1 MKHSRKPCL
10 HGVYAGLFG
19 KVFTAFI
26 AAAAVT
32 LAYGADYYVDANN
45 GNDAWDGTKAAIPD
59 QATIDAGGTIAGPRK
74 TLHAMMS
81 DERVVAG
88 DTVWAAEGNYKE
100 GGTVNGEGKTINR
113 VQVKGGVMLRASGSR
128 DKTFISG
135 ANGTENKYTA
145 GATRCVF
152 FLPPVNE
159 ADGYGI
165 VKGFTIRN
173 GRTAPGRMVL
183 NEKNEEEE
191 VKEYGGGTTG
201 DGLVSECVFD
211 ANGDKPGRG
220 GSMYKGYAIRC
231 RFKSVNNGF
240 HAYKG
245 TWIISSVFDDDRPYD
260 ECTIVNCTF
269 FGDSRT
275 RDCDTYNCLYIGTGA
290 SNSGQG
296 IKQDDGSYKSKTE
309 HSYAFSR
316 SEFHSGACTVDDN
329 CRVVSETETPYDETT
344 YRPLVG
350 SVVIDA
356 GNTSYYVNTTNRA
369 VWRRGAWLAEAA
381 TDYYGND
388 RVVNG
393 KIDVGCGEAQKSDIV
408 IEDSSDGLVVA
419 GVDAGTTRIP
429 DDSSIDVVFSRNF
442 TSDKL
447 CIGVKVNGEFHS
459 FGGTTSD
466 VPYSV
471 TFPAILGL
479 SYNIEAIYEE
489 NQKDWYVSPSGD
501 NANKGYHRKWPRRTL
516 DKAMELA
523 TENAGHIVHAA
534 AGTYD
539 SFAEGE
545 DYTSAHSRVTV
556 KAGVGLV
563 ADEWPLKET
572 IIKGASDTTSET
584 ADKYGNGPN
593 AVRCVT
599 VMKNGYVRGFKLTDG
614 RTSLTNFVGTGADA
628 GACGGGA
635 VLYGPA
641 ALVDCEITG
650 NGTSY
655 RGSAVASVST
665 DSKNVTKGWL
675 IRCYVHTNHEKGGNY
690 QIYDRTC
697 LVDTYVDGG
706 DNTAYYCRGGSIIL
720 NSTIAQ
726 GGARAW
732 NNLYAYNSYLAGVS
746 QTGGKFSLNNCAL
759 MTTREYES
767 DIDGERIVDVN
778 NTCFYN
784 VEKDD
789 NIDAD
794 HRPKTAASVL
804 VDAGVNDYY
813 DTHFPAQ
820 FEQFKNRD
828 VADGQRVY
836 NCKIDIG
843 CGEYDFRGDFARM
856 LGSRGMIEEMG
867 PNVTTN
873 ALRNVVV
880 PEGESIAMSV
890 APRASDRNTQ
900 YELTYTP
907 DGGSQTKISES
918 STDAFSHTLEGPC
931 TIQTLNGYIGF
942 VFQVR

>member
-32 LAYGADYYVDANN
+32 LAYGADYYVDANY
-45 GNDAWDGTKAAIPD
+45 GNDAWDGTTAAIPD

-88 DTVWAAEGNYKE
+88 DTVWAAEGNYNE
-100 GGTVNGEGKTINR
+100 GGTVNGEGTTINR

-165 VKGFTIRN
+165 VKGFTIRK

-211 ANGDKPGRG
+211 DNGDKPGRG

-240 HAYKG
+240 HAYKS

-260 ECTIVNCTF
+260 GCKIVNCTF

-329 CRVVSETETPYDETT
+329 CRVVSEAETPYDETT
-344 YRPLVG
+344 YRPLAG
-350 SVVIDA
+350 SVAIDA
-356 GNTSYYVNTTNRA
+356 GKTSYYVATTNKPAWKYGR
-369 VWRRGAWLAEAA
+369 WLAEAA

-388 RVVNG
+388 RIVNG
-393 KIDVGCGEAQKSDIV
+393 KIDVGCGERQSGSSLMITD
-408 IEDSSDGLVVA
+408 ESDGLT
-419 GVDAGTTRIP
+419 VDGAEKGLSQIS
-429 DDSSIDVVFSRNF
+429 DSTEITFSRTF

-447 CIGVKVNGEFHS
+447 CMGVIVNGEFHS

-466 VPYSV
+466 VPYVV
-471 TFPAILGL
+471 THPGGDKFDYSITAV
-479 SYNIEAIYEE
+479 YETD
-489 NQKDWYVSPSGD
+489 QKDWYVSPDGD
-501 NANKGYHRKWPRRTL
+501 NANKGYHRNCPRKTL

-523 TENAGHIVHAA
+523 TEDAGHVVHAA

-545 DYTSAHSRVTV
+545 EYASANSRVTV

-572 IIKGASDTTSET
+572 VIKGASDTTSET

-599 VMKNGYVRGFKLTDG
+599 VEKNGYVRGFKLTGG
-614 RTSLTNFVGTGADA
+614 RTDNTENATAA
-628 GACGGGA
+628 RTRGGGA
-635 VLYGPA
+635 YLKESA
-641 ALVDCEITG
+641 ALIDCEITG
-650 NGTSY
+650 NGTGE
-655 RGSAVASVST
+655 RGSVAYSP
-665 DSKNVTKGWL
+665 DSFGWL
-675 IRCYVHTNHEKGGNY
+675 IRCYAHDNHKKGGNY
-690 QIYDRTC
+690 QILDKTSI
-697 LVDTYVDGG
+697 VDTYVDGG
-706 DNTAYYCRGGSIIL
+706 ENFAYYCRSYSIIL
-720 NSTIAQ
+720 NSTIAK

-732 NNLYAYNSYLAGVS
+732 ANISAYNSYITTASMADKNKGY
-746 QTGGKFSLNNCAL
+746 KFSLNNCAFEK
-759 MTTREYES
+759 TRDNS
-767 DIDGERIVDVN
+767 GVDDKSIVDEN
-778 NTCFYN
+778 NSCIYN
-784 VEKDD
+784 VAKADNLGDD
-789 NIDAD
+789 L
-794 HRPKTAASVL
+794 RPKATSVL

-813 DTHFPAQ
+813 DTHFPKQ

-828 VADGQRVY
+828 VADGQRIY
-836 NCKIDIG
+836 NCRIDIG
-843 CGEYDFRGDFARM
+843 GGEYDFRGDFARM
-856 LGSRGMIEEMG
+856 LGARGTIEEMG

-880 PEGESIAMSV
+880 PEGESVAVSV
-890 APRASDRNTQ
+890 TPKSSDRNTR
-900 YELTYTP
+900 YELVYTP

>member
-1 MKHSRKPCL
+1 MAMKNDRKPCFQGL
-10 HGVYAGLFG
+10 HAGLVN
-19 KVFTAFI
+19 KALAVVFAAI
-26 AAAAVT
+26 AVNM
-32 LAYGADYYVDANN
+32 AYGTDYYVDANY
-45 GNDAWDGTKAAIPD
+45 GNDAWDGTTAAIPD

-100 GGTVNGEGKTINR
+100 GGTVNGEGTTINR

-135 ANGTENKYTA
+135 ANGTESKYTA

-159 ADGYGI
+159 EDGYGI

-201 DGLVSECVFD
+201 NGLVSDCVFD

-240 HAYKG
+240 HAYSE
-245 TWIISSVFDDDRPYD
+245 TWIISSVFDADRPYD

-296 IKQDDGSYKSKTE
+296 IKQGDGSYTSKTV
-309 HSYAFSR
+309 HKHAFSR
-316 SEFHSGACTVDDN
+316 SEFHSGACTVDDK
-329 CRVVSETETPYDETT
+329 CRVVSEADTPYDETT
-344 YRPLVG
+344 YRPLAG

-356 GNTSYYVNTTNRA
+356 GKTSYYVSTTNRA

-381 TDYYGND
+381 KDYYGND

-393 KIDVGCGEAQKSDIV
+393 KIDVGCGERQSGSSLMITD
-408 IEDSSDGLVVA
+408 ESDGLT
-419 GVDAGTTRIP
+419 VDGAEKGLSQIS
-429 DDSSIDVVFSRNF
+429 DSTEITFSRTF

-447 CIGVKVNGEFHS
+447 CMGVIVNGEFHS

-466 VPYSV
+466 VPYVV
-471 TFPAILGL
+471 THPGGDKFDYSITAV
-479 SYNIEAIYEE
+479 YETD
-489 NQKDWYVSPSGD
+489 QKDWYVNSDPDIGD
-501 NANKGYHRKWPRRTL
+501 NNNKGYHRNCPRRTL

-523 TENAGHIVHAA
+523 TENAGHVVHAA

-545 DYTSAHSRVTV
+545 EYASANSRVTV

-563 ADEWPLKET
+563 ADEWPLQET
-572 IIKGASDTTSET
+572 VIKGASDTTEK
-584 ADKYGNGPN
+584 ADKHGNGPN

-599 VMKNGYVRGFKLTDG
+599 VKENGYVRGFKLTGG
-614 RTSLTNFVGTGADA
+614 RTSFTNIVGTAANA

-655 RGSAVASVST
+655 RGSVVASVSEVS
-665 DSKNVTKGWL
+665 DNFGWL
-675 IRCYVHTNHEKGGNY
+675 IRCYVHDNHKKGGSY
-690 QIYDRTC
+690 QIYDRTS
-697 LVDTYVDGG
+697 LADSYVDSD
-706 DNTAYYCRGGSIIL
+706 DNHAFYCRGSAIIL

-726 GGARAW
+726 GTARAW
-732 NNLYAYNSYLAGVS
+732 NDLYAYNSYLYNVS
-746 QTGGKFSLNNCAL
+746 RMNGEFHLFNCAF
-759 MTTREYES
+759 MGENKYDGTTIIPDES
-767 DIDGERIVDVN
+767 CI
-778 NTCFYN
+778 YN
-784 VEKDD
+784 VAKADNLGDD
-789 NIDAD
+789 LR
-794 HRPKTAASVL
+794 RPKAASVL

-820 FEQFKNRD
+820 FAQFRNDRDLKN
-828 VADGQRVY
+828 GQRVY

-856 LGSRGMIEEMG
+856 LGSRGRIEEMG

-873 ALRNVVV
+873 TLRNVVV
-880 PEGESIAMSV
+880 PEGESVAVSV
-890 APRASDRNTQ
+890 TPKSSDRNTC
-900 YELTYTP
+900 YELVYTP

-918 STDAFSHTLEGPC
+918 STDAFSYTLEGPC
-931 TIQTLNGYIGF
+931 TIQSLNGYRGF
-942 VFQVR
+942 FVLSIR

>member
-1 MKHSRKPCL
+1 MMKHSRKPCL

-32 LAYGADYYVDANN
+32 LAYGADYYVDANY
-45 GNDAWDGTKAAIPD
+45 GNDAWDGTTAAIPD

-81 DERVVAG
+81 DDCVQVG
-88 DTVWAAEGNYKE
+88 DTVWAAEGDYKE
-100 GGTVNGEGKTINR
+100 GGTVNGEGTTINR

-135 ANGTENKYTA
+135 ANGTENKYAA

-152 FLPPVNE
+152 FLPPVKE
-159 ADGYGI
+159 EDGYGI
-165 VKGFTIRN
+165 VKGFTIRK

-201 DGLVSECVFD
+201 DGLVSDCVFN
-211 ANGDKPGRG
+211 ANGDKPARG

-231 RFKSVNNGF
+231 RFKSVDNGF
-240 HAYKG
+240 HGYKG
-245 TWIISSVFDDDRPYD
+245 SWIISSVFDDARPYD
-260 ECTIVNCTF
+260 ECKVVNCTF
-269 FGDSRT
+269 MGSSNT
-275 RDCDTYNCLYIGTGA
+275 RDCDTYNCLFIGTGA
-290 SNSGQG
+290 SGSNQG
-296 IKQDDGSYKSKTE
+296 IKQDDGTYGSQTI
-309 HSYAFSR
+309 HRHVFSR
-316 SEFHSGACTVDDN
+316 SEFHSGACTVDDA
-329 CRVVSETETPYDETT
+329 CRVVSEAETPYDETT
-344 YRPLVG
+344 YRPLAG

-356 GNTSYYVNTTNRA
+356 GNTSYYVGTTNKPAWKYGR
-369 VWRRGAWLAEAA
+369 WLAEAA

-388 RVVNG
+388 RIVNG
-393 KIDVGCGEAQKSDIV
+393 KIDVGCGERQSGSSLMITD
-408 IEDSSDGLVVA
+408 ESDGLT
-419 GVDAGTTRIP
+419 VDGAEKGLSQIS
-429 DDSSIDVVFSRNF
+429 DSTEITFSRTF

-447 CIGVKVNGEFHS
+447 CMGVIVNGEFHS

-466 VPYSV
+466 VPYVV
-471 TFPAILGL
+471 THPGGDKFDYSITAV
-479 SYNIEAIYEE
+479 YETD
-489 NQKDWYVSPSGD
+489 QKDWYVSPDGD
-501 NANKGYHRKWPRRTL
+501 NANKGYHRNCPRKTL

-523 TENAGHIVHAA
+523 TEDAGHVVHAA

-545 DYTSAHSRVTV
+545 EYASANSRVTV

-572 IIKGASDTTSET
+572 VIKGASDTTSET

-614 RTSLTNFVGTGADA
+614 RTDNTEDA
-628 GACGGGA
+628 KAERTCGGGA
-635 VLYGPA
+635 YLKESA
-641 ALVDCEITG
+641 ALIDCEITG
-650 NGTSY
+650 NGTGH
-655 RGSAVASVST
+655 RGSVAYSS
-665 DSKNVTKGWL
+665 DSFGWL
-675 IRCYVHTNHEKGGNY
+675 IRCYVHDNHKKGGNY

-706 DNTAYYCRGGSIIL
+706 DNTAYYCRASSIIL

-746 QTGGKFSLNNCAL
+746 HTGGKFSLNNCAL

-804 VDAGVNDYY
+804 VDAGVKDYY
-813 DTHFPAQ
+813 DTHFPTQ

-836 NCKIDIG
+836 NGKIDIG

-880 PEGESIAMSV
+880 PEGESIAVSV
-890 APRASDRNTQ
+890 APRASDRNTR
-900 YELTYTP
+900 YELVYTT

-931 TIQTLNGYIGF
+931 TVQSLNGYIGF
-942 VFQVR
+942 VFQMR

>member
-1 MKHSRKPCL
+1 MMKHSRKPCL

-45 GNDAWDGTKAAIPD
+45 GNDAWDGTTAVIPD

-81 DERVVAG
+81 DARVVAG
-88 DTVWAAEGNYKE
+88 DTVWAAEGDYKE
-100 GGTVNGEGKTINR
+100 GGTVNGEGTTTNR
-113 VQVKGGVMLRASGSR
+113 VQVKGGVMLRANGSR

-135 ANGTENKYTA
+135 ADGAEGKYTS

-159 ADGYGI
+159 EDGYGI
-165 VKGFTIRN
+165 VKGFTLQH
-173 GRTAPGRMVL
+173 GRAGS
-183 NEKNEEEE
+183 EEAI
-191 VKEYGGGTTG
+191 KEYGGASFGA
-201 DGLVSECVFD
+201 GLLVECDFLD
-211 ANGDKPGRG
+211 NGCYDKNRG
-220 GSMYKGYAIRC
+220 GTMNEGTALRC
-231 RFKSVNNGF
+231 RFVSYDKGYLG
-240 HAYKG
+240 YKG
-245 TWIISSVFDDDRPYD
+245 TKIIDSLVESSRPFYD
-260 ECTIVNCTF
+260 SCYAYNCTF
-269 FGDSRT
+269 SGDSYLRSKG
-275 RDCDTYNCLYIGTGA
+275 RAWNCLYIGNGA
-290 SNSGQG
+290 SNKDQNANDTKSYHYNTFSYFEFY
-296 IKQDDGSYKSKTE
+296 DG
-309 HSYAFSR
+309 
-316 SEFHSGACTVDDN
+316 CTVVDDN
-329 CRVVSETETPYDETT
+329 CRVVNSKTAPYDPATF
-344 YRPLVG
+344 RP
-350 SVVIDA
+350 SVSSQAIDGGTLENYA
-356 GNTSYYVNTTNRA
+356 LATNG
-369 VWRRGAWLAEAA
+369 WKQAWLDECGK
-381 TDYYGND
+381 DYYGGE

-408 IEDSSDGLVVA
+408 IEDSSDGLVVV

-501 NANKGYHRKWPRRTL
+501 NANKGYHRNYPRKTL

-523 TENAGHIVHAA
+523 TENAGHVVHAA

-545 DYTSAHSRVTV
+545 EYASANSRVTV
-556 KAGVGLV
+556 KEGVGLV
-563 ADEWPLKET
+563 ADEWPLQET
-572 IIKGASDTTSET
+572 VIKGASDTTSET
-584 ADKYGNGPN
+584 ADKHGNGTN

-641 ALVDCEITG
+641 ALLDCEITG

-665 DSKNVTKGWL
+665 DSKNETKGWL
-675 IRCYVHTNHEKGGNY
+675 IRCYVHTNHKKGGNY

-706 DNTAYYCRGGSIIL
+706 DDTAYYCRAGSIIL

-726 GGARAW
+726 GSARAW
-732 NNLYAYNSYLAGVS
+732 NNLYAYNSYLYNAS
-746 QTGGKFSLNNCAL
+746 HTGGEFKLFNCAF
-759 MTTREYES
+759 MGENKYDGKTIIPDES
-767 DIDGERIVDVN
+767 CI
-778 NTCFYN
+778 FN
-784 VEKDD
+784 VAEEDNLGDD
-789 NIDAD
+789 L
-794 HRPKTAASVL
+794 RPKTASVL
-804 VDAGVNDYY
+804 IDAGVNDYY
-813 DTHFPAQ
+813 DTYFPTQ
-820 FEQFKNRD
+820 FEQFRNDRD

-836 NCKIDIG
+836 NGKIDIG

-873 ALRNVVV
+873 SLRNVVV

-890 APRASDRNTQ
+890 APKSSDRKTR
-900 YELTYTP
+900 YELVYTS

-918 STDAFSHTLEGPC
+918 STDAFSYTLEGPC
-931 TIQTLNGYIGF
+931 TVQSLNGYIGF

>member
-1 MKHSRKPCL
+1 MMKHSRKPCL

-32 LAYGADYYVDANN
+32 LAYGADYYVDANY
-45 GNDAWDGTKAAIPD
+45 GNDAWDGTTAAIPD

-100 GGTVNGEGKTINR
+100 GGTVNGEGTTINR

-152 FLPPVNE
+152 FLSPVNE
-159 ADGYGI
+159 KDGYGI

-245 TWIISSVFDDDRPYD
+245 TWIISSVFDEDRPYD
-260 ECTIVNCTF
+260 ECIIVNCTF

-296 IKQDDGSYKSKTE
+296 IKQTDGSYSSKTV
-309 HSYAFSR
+309 HKHAFSR
-316 SEFHSGACTVDDN
+316 SEFHSVACTVDDN
-329 CRVVSETETPYDETT
+329 CRVVSEAETPYDETT
-344 YRPLVG
+344 YRPLAG

-356 GNTSYYVNTTNRA
+356 GKTSYYVATTNKPAWKYGR
-369 VWRRGAWLAEAA
+369 WLAEAA

-393 KIDVGCGEAQKSDIV
+393 TIDIGCGERQSGSSLMITD
-408 IEDSSDGLVVA
+408 ESDGLT
-419 GVDAGTTRIP
+419 VDGAEKGLSQIS
-429 DDSSIDVVFSRNF
+429 DSTEITFSRTF

-447 CIGVKVNGEFHS
+447 CMGVIVNGEFHS

-466 VPYSV
+466 VPYVV
-471 TFPAILGL
+471 THPGGDKFDYSITAV
-479 SYNIEAIYEE
+479 YETD
-489 NQKDWYVSPSGD
+489 QKDWYVSPDGN
-501 NANKGYHRKWPRRTL
+501 NANKGYHRNCPRKTL

-523 TENAGHIVHAA
+523 TENAGHVVHAA
-534 AGTYD
+534 AGEYD

-545 DYTSAHSRVTV
+545 EYASANSRVTV

-572 IIKGASDTTSET
+572 VIEGASDTTSET

-599 VMKNGYVRGFKLTDG
+599 VEKNGYVRGFKLTGG
-614 RTSLTNFVGTGADA
+614 RTDNTESAKAERKN
-628 GACGGGA
+628 GGGA
-635 VLYGPA
+635 YLKESA
-641 ALVDCEITG
+641 ALIDCEITG
-650 NGTSY
+650 NGTGH
-655 RGSAVASVST
+655 RGSVAYSP
-665 DSKNVTKGWL
+665 DSFGWL
-675 IRCYVHTNHEKGGNY
+675 IRCYVHDNDKNGGGY
-690 QIYDRTC
+690 QILDKTSI
-697 LVDTYVDGG
+697 VDTYVDGG
-706 DNTAYYCRGGSIIL
+706 DNTAYYCRGGAIIL
-720 NSTIAQ
+720 NSTIAK

-732 NNLYAYNSYLAGVS
+732 SNISAYNSYLAGVS

-804 VDAGVNDYY
+804 VDAGVKDYY
-813 DTHFPAQ
+813 DTHFPEQ
-820 FEQFKNRD
+820 FAQFKNNRD
-828 VADGQRVY
+828 FADGQRIY
-836 NCKIDIG
+836 NGKIDIG

-890 APRASDRNTQ
+890 APKSSDRNTR

-907 DGGSQTKISES
+907 EGGSQTKISES
-918 STDAFSHTLEGPC
+918 STDVFSYTLEGPC